1 MLAQIKAYANLIV
14 GVLLLVAFA
23 GYSWWLYHVA
33 VERTAATYELAL
45 SKQKTEAATVLAVAT
60 GKVVALER
68 ANTERIQKQEQAD
81 AQAKIERDKL
91 IASNRDLLKRIGGL
105 RDPFNRSGQSGGI
118 TSGAGAAA
126 NSGSGGCTC
135 SNKLSDEAT
144 EFLFTLTGEADK
156 VVDQLQACHA
166 YVDIVRRFQCR

>member
-1 MLAQIKAYANLIV
+1 MLAQIKAYANLII

-45 SKQKTEAATVLAVAT
+45 SKQKTEAANVLAVAT
-60 GKVVALER
+60 GKVTALER

-105 RDPFNRSGQSGGI
+105 QDPFARRGSSSGNAS
-118 TSGAGAAA
+118 SAGATT
-126 NSGSGGCTC
+126 NSGSDSAAC
-135 SNKLSDEAT
+135 SSKLSDEAT
-144 EFLFTLTGEADK
+144 EFLFTLTGDADK